1 MDQRNLILAI
11 VLSTLIIVG
20 WMFLQPILFPL
31 PAPTEAPPPQQAQ
44 QQQQT
49 QQPGPGVETPG
60 QTTVPGTVEA
70 ETATLVDR
78 AAALA
83 RSPRVPIESAALKGS
98 IALKGGRIDDIVLA
112 KYRESIEAGSPNI
125 VLLSPRGAADAYFAE
140 LGWSGTIANLP
151 NDDTIWEA
159 DGDSLT
165 PGKPL
170 TLRWDNGEGLRFTR
184 IFALDGDY
192 MFTVTQRVEN
202 DGASA
207 VTLLPF
213 GRIQRSGTPSL
224 GITQIL
230 HEGPIG
236 AFGNLEGDD
245 KYSLKEKQYDDL
257 KEEGVCDAQHPANRF
272 DSIGGWLG
280 ITDKYWLVALV
291 PDSKQRL
298 TACYKWWL
306 AGTTDVYQTDY
317 LGATLSVAPGSSA
330 ETQARLFAGA
340 KEVRTLDDYRDGA
353 FGGAPIPL
361 FDRAVDFAGYLGYFL
376 TLIAKPLFYLLDII
390 YSAVGN
396 FGIAIMLLTVLVKL
410 VFFPLANKSY
420 RAMNKMKKLA
430 PLMQE
435 LRQRF
440 GEDKA
445 RLNQEMMA
453 LYKREKVNPAAGCL
467 PIVVQIPVFIA
478 LYQVLYVT
486 IEMRHATFFGWIR
499 DLSAPDPTS
508 VFNLFG
514 LLPYSVPDLGPLNL
528 LSIGVWPIVMGLTM
542 FLQQKMNPPPPDPVQ
557 AKIFMFLPIMFTFML
572 AQFAAG
578 LVIYWAWNNL
588 LSIAQQW
595 LLKRLDER
603 HEAQAAKRALEKP
616 QKQRKQEEKPE
627 GEPEQMK
634 PPQEEDEPETPK
646 KAKNPQIRQEEAAA
660 PQEPKK
666 AKKPN
671 KPRKPEKPARRL

>member
-11 VLSTLIIVG
+11 VLSTAIIVG
-20 WMFLQPILFPL
+20 WMILQPILFPM
-31 PAPTEAPPPQQAQ
+31 PAPTPQQQQAQ
-44 QQQQT
+44 QQQQQAQP
-49 QQPGPGVETPG
+49 QQPAPGAEAPA
-60 QTTVPGTVEA
+60 VPGTVEG
-70 ETATLVDR
+70 ETPALVDR

-83 RSPRVPIESAALKGS
+83 RSPRIPIESRALKGS

-112 KYRESIEAGSPNI
+112 KYRERVEPGSPNI
-125 VLLSPRGAADAYFAE
+125 VLLSPRGAAHAYFAE
-140 LGWSGTIANLP
+140 LGWTGKETDLP
-151 NDDTIWEA
+151 GDDTVWQA
-159 DGDSLT
+159 DGDKLI

-170 TLRWDNGEGLRFTR
+170 TLTWDNGKGVRFTR
-184 IFALDGDY
+184 IFTLDDNY

-202 DGASA
+202 AGASP
-207 VTLLPF
+207 VTLVPF
-213 GRIQRSGTPSL
+213 GRIQRTGTPAL
-224 GITQIL
+224 GISQIL

-236 AFGNLEGDD
+236 AFGNLGGDD
-245 KYSLKEKQYDDL
+245 KYSLKERQYHDL

-280 ITDKYWLVALV
+280 ITDKYWLVALL
-291 PDSKQRL
+291 PDSRQRL
-298 TACYKWWL
+298 TACYRWWL
-306 AGTTDVYQTDY
+306 SGTMDVYQADY
-317 LGATLSVAPGSSA
+317 HGVDVEVATGGSA

-340 KEVRTLDDYRDGA
+340 KEVRLLDDYRDGA

-361 FDRAVDFAGYLGYFL
+361 FDRAVDFSGYLGYFL

-390 YSAVGN
+390 YSAIGN

-420 RAMNKMKKLA
+420 RAMNKMKKLG

-486 IEMRHATFFGWIR
+486 IEMRHAPFFGWIR

-508 VFNLFG
+508 VLNLFG
-514 LLPYSVPDLGPLNL
+514 LLPYAVPDLGPLHL
-528 LSIGVWPIVMGLTM
+528 LSIGVWPLVMGVTM

-572 AQFAAG
+572 APFAAG

-588 LSIAQQW
+588 LSIGQQW
-595 LLKRLDER
+595 ALKRLDAR
-603 HEAQAAKRALEKP
+603 REAQAARRAIEKP
-616 QKQRKQEEKPE
+616 QKQQRHAEKPDAAPE
-627 GEPEQMK
+627 EPKE
-634 PPQEEDEPETPK
+634 PDVQEDQSEAAPSEPRKSK
-646 KAKNPQIRQEEAAA
+646 KAD
-660 PQEPKK
+660 
-666 AKKPN
+666 
-671 KPRKPEKPARRL
+671 KPRKPPKRV

>member
-11 VLSTLIIVG
+11 VISAAIYISFY
-20 WMFLQPILFPL
+20 FLYEKPRLEQLQ
-31 PAPTEAPPPQQAQ
+31 AQQQAAQEAQQAQ
-44 QQQQT
+44 QQQQP
-49 QQPGPGVETPG
+49 QQPAPALDAPGSTSI
-60 QTTVPGTVEA
+60 PGTT
-70 ETATLVDR
+70 ETAPPSALVDR
-78 AAALA
+78 ETALA
-83 RSPRVPIESAALKGS
+83 RSPRIAIDSEQLKGS

-112 KYRESIEAGSPNI
+112 KYREKVEPGSPNI
-125 VLLSPRGAADAYFAE
+125 VLLSPKGAADAYFAE
-140 LGWSGTIANLP
+140 LGWAGKDTDLP
-151 NDDTIWEA
+151 RDDTLWQA
-159 DGDSLT
+159 DGNKLT
-165 PGKPL
+165 PEKPL
-170 TLRWDNGEGLRFTR
+170 TLTWDNGEGVRFTR
-184 IFALDGDY
+184 TFALDRNY

-202 DGASA
+202 RGTTPL
-207 VTLLPF
+207 TLLPF
-213 GRIQRSGTPSL
+213 GRIQRSGTPAL

-236 AFGNLEGDD
+236 AFGNLAGDD
-245 KYSLKEKQYDDL
+245 KYSLKERQYDDL
-257 KEEGVCDAQHPANRF
+257 KEDGPCTAQNPVNRF
-272 DSIGGWLG
+272 DSVGGWLG

-291 PDSKQRL
+291 PDSKQQL
-298 TACYKWWL
+298 TACYGWWL
-306 AGTTDVYQTDY
+306 AGTADVYQTDY
-317 LGATLSVAPGSSA
+317 LGAAVSVAPAGTA
-330 ETQARLFAGA
+330 EVQARLFTGA
-340 KEVRTLDDYRDGA
+340 KEVKLLDAYRDGH
-353 FGGAPIPL
+353 GGAPIPL
-361 FDRAVDFAGYLGYFL
+361 FDRAVDFSGYLGYFL
-376 TLIAKPLFYLLDII
+376 TLIAKPLFYLLDLI

-410 VFFPLANKSY
+410 AFLWLANKSY

-445 RLNQEMMA
+445 RLNQEMMG

-486 IEMRHATFFGWIR
+486 IEMRHAPFFGWIR

-508 VFNLFG
+508 IFNLFG

-528 LSIGVWPIVMGLTM
+528 LSIGVWPLAMGVTM

-572 AQFAAG
+572 APFAAG

-603 HEAQAAKRALEKP
+603 REFQAQAAKRLERKP
-616 QKQRKQEEKPE
+616 EKQPEEKPE
-627 GEPEQMK
+627 KQPEKQPEEKAEKVPEKQPEEK
-634 PPQEEDEPETPK
+634 PEKQPEGKPEK
-646 KAKNPQIRQEEAAA
+646 RLGA
-660 PQEPKK
+660 K
-666 AKKPN
+666 AKKRRGEN
-671 KPRKPEKPARRL
+671 LEKRK